1 MDRELRL
8 PGNPGVASSRTEHSG
23 TITVFNI
30 HTSAA
35 IRGVSRETNNKAV
48 HRKSENVI
56 INKLNIDNFRKKKTM
71 GTIFRLCAVLIQF
84 HHVKSGTEKEPMAF
98 LIQIHLY
105 DVLIHIIICL
115 NLISSTQT

>member
-8 PGNPGVASSRTEHSG
+8 PDNPGVASRTEHSG
-23 TITVFNI
+23 TITAFNI

-48 HRKSENVI
+48 HRKSENLI
-56 INKLNIDNFRKKKTM
+56 INKLNIDNFRKKKKKTM

-84 HHVKSGTEKEPMAF
+84 HHVKSGTEK
-98 LIQIHLY
+98 
-105 DVLIHIIICL
+105 
-115 NLISSTQT
+115 SSWPFPNTDTSI